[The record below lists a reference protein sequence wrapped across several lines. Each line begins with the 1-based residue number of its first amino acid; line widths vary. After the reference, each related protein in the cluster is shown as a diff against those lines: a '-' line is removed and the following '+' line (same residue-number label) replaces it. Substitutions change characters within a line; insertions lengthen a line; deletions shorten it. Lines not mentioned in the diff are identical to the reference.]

1 MNKKDRILLCKTGCT
16 ILRILIITTVI
27 DASCVLA
34 GYLGY
39 IPGREG
45 ITKQPLYWATVTLII
60 VIIEAA
66 IFWIGIIMVYLT
78 SVQLGIRWRV
88 PKSN

>member
-16 ILRILIITTVI
+16 ILRIFIITTVI
-27 DASCVLA
+27 AASCVLA
-34 GYLGY
+34 GYLGC

>member
-1 MNKKDRILLCKTGCT
+1 MNKKDIILLCKTGCT
-16 ILRILIITTVI
+16 ILRIFIITTVI
-27 DASCVLA
+27 AAACVLA
-34 GYLGY
+34 GYLGC